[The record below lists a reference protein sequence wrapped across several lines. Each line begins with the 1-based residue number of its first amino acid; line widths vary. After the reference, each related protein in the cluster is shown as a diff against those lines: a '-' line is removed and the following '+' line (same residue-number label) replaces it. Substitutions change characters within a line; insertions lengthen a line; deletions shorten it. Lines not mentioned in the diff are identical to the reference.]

1 MTAGPHACPGHRAM
15 NPSRFFHHCPRC
27 GTKQPAPPAGNM
39 FVCAGCGFRYFF
51 NAAAAAAA
59 FIRRRDGRWLF
70 IRRAKDPGKGMLA
83 PAGRFI
89 DIGEAAETAVR
100 REIREEVGLRLED
113 VRFLCS
119 HPNSYLYGDV
129 TYPTLDLFFVAKALE
144 GDEAR
149 ALDDVQGFVW
159 AAMGDIAPEQLAF
172 MSMQAAWRQLR
183 AEHPVGP

>member
-1 MTAGPHACPGHRAM
+1 M

-27 GTKQPAPPAGNM
+27 GMKQPAPPAGNM
-39 FVCAGCGFRYFF
+39 FACAACGFRYFF
-51 NAAAAAAA
+51 NAAAAVAA
-59 FIRRRDGRWLF
+59 FIQRDDGRWLF

-83 PAGRFI
+83 PAGGFI

-100 REIREEVGLRLED
+100 REIREEVGLRLEE

-129 TYPTLDLFFVAKALE
+129 TYPTLDLFFVAKAAE
-144 GDEAR
+144 GEEAR
-149 ALDDVQGFVW
+149 ALDDVQSFVW

-172 MSMQAAWRQLR
+172 ISMQAAWRQLR
-183 AEHPVGP
+183 AEDPTGR